1 MGMPQ
6 SLALDCRAVKGEF
19 YRSVVGSLAGGCELV
34 DGFEG
39 VIGKNR
45 CLG

>member
-1 MGMPQ
+1 MRMPQ
-6 SLALDCRAVKGEF
+6 SLALGCRAVKGEV
-19 YRSVVGSLAGGCELV
+19 YRLVVDSLAGGCELV